1 MSAAEGLALLD
12 AALDRDEPLL
22 VTARMDVAG
31 VRLGAAR
38 GGEVPALWRGLVVK
52 GRPVSGPG
60 ADEQQAAGAAS
71 AADWLQRQLAGLAGP
86 DRDKA
91 LADLVRAHAAAVL
104 GYPSADTVD
113 AERPFKE
120 FGFDSLTA
128 LELRNRL
135 NAATGLRL
143 PATLIFDYPTPRA
156 VAGYLRAEIV
166 PDEQATDQPLAAA
179 ELDQLETALSGIS
192 PDSDARDDIT
202 RRLQAILSRFMK
214 SQRTTEP
221 DKTGIEF
228 DSATPDEVFDFLDK
242 ELGPN

>member
-1 MSAAEGLALLD
+1 
-12 AALDRDEPLL
+12 
-22 VTARMDVAG
+22 MDVAG